1 MGPLTPRRLWLSV
14 GLCLLAAIAALLISP
29 GVGTTSSLGLT
40 EAWRSLGRPH
50 ENSQAYAIAF
60 NVRLPRAGKA
70 LLVGMTLSLCGAVFQ
85 TLFRNPLAT
94 PYTLGIASGGSLG
107 ALIGIKL
114 GLVGGLLFISPVT
127 LCAFAGSGAVVVAV
141 AMLARAR
148 RRLSGNAILLG
159 GVTIGFFC
167 SAVMLF
173 VQYFASE
180 REAFA
185 IMRWMMG
192 SLDTVG
198 FDEALALLPL
208 LGVAWIALLS
218 QARALNQYELGE
230 EIAASRGV
238 DARRLQN
245 VCIGFASLATAAV
258 VSVCGPVGFIGLI
271 VPHAARRLFGGDA
284 RILLPTAC
292 LLGGTFLMVC
302 DWASALGPRMC
313 GYLLGQQYTSH
324 LPIGVTTALI
334 GAPLF
339 LVILRKRLG

>member
-14 GLCLLAAIAALLISP
+14 ALCALAAVVALLISP
-29 GVGTTSSLGLT
+29 GVGTSSLGLV
-40 EAWRSLGRPH
+40 EAWRSLGHPQ
-50 ENSQAYAIAF
+50 EDAQAYAIAF
-60 NVRLPRAGKA
+60 RLRVPRAGKA
-70 LLVGMTLSLCGAVFQ
+70 LLAGITLSLCGAVFQ

-114 GLVGGLLFISPVT
+114 GLTAGFLLLTPVT
-127 LCAFAGSGAVVVAV
+127 LCAFAGSAAVVAAI
-141 AMLARAR
+141 AMLARATR
-148 RRLSGNAILLG
+148 GLSSNSLLLG

-167 SAVMLF
+167 SALMLF

-192 SLDTVG
+192 SLETVG
-198 FDEALALLPL
+198 IEEAFALLPL
-208 LGVAWIALLS
+208 LVVAWVVLLM

-238 DARRLQN
+238 KPRRLQN
-245 VCIGFASLATAAV
+245 VCIAFASLATAAV
-258 VSVCGPVGFIGLI
+258 VSVCGPIGFVGLI
-271 VPHAARRLFGGDA
+271 VPHAARGIFGADS
-284 RILLPTAC
+284 RILLPTAA
-292 LLGGTFLMVC
+292 LLGGTFLIVC
-302 DWASALGPRMC
+302 DWASALGPRMW
-313 GYLLGQQYTSH
+313 GHLVGHQYTAH
-324 LPIGVTTALI
+324 LPIGVATALI

-339 LVILRKRLG
+339 LAILRRRLA